1 VAPVAGL
8 ELVEGAAGP
17 MLEPGC
23 DRIAPVMSDEVEP
36 DEVVAPEAVD
46 GVDMSGA
53 AGSGV
58 VALELPG
65 AA

>member
-1 VAPVAGL
+1 
-8 ELVEGAAGP
+8 